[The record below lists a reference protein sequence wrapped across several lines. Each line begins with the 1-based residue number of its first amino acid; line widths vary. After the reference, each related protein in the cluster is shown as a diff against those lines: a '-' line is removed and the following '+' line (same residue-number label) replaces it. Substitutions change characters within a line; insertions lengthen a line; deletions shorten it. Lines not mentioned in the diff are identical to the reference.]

1 MGSKDVGEGLMARHD
16 MAQVLNLTEESTT
29 MIMIVTRNM
38 QELKENYKEWP
49 VAHHRNQGLQE
60 AEQHPRAHL

>member
-29 MIMIVTRNM
+29 MIMIVTRNEK
-38 QELKENYKEWP
+38 ELKEKFKE
-49 VAHHRNQGLQE
+49 
-60 AEQHPRAHL
+60 